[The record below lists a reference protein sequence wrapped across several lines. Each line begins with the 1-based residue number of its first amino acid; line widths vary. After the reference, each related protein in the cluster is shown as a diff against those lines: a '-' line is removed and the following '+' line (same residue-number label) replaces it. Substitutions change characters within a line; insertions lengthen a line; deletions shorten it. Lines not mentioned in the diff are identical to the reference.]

1 MRGQPL
7 PFPSA
12 ELFSMNLNQLVTAVC
27 GCRTRRKIKITFSES
42 ISKSMNTFI
51 EKLAPHP
58 MLKLEWKK
66 KELLCMALT
75 QHQPWA
81 RHSALSLS

>member
-1 MRGQPL
+1 
-7 PFPSA
+7 
-12 ELFSMNLNQLVTAVC
+12 
-27 GCRTRRKIKITFSES
+27 
-42 ISKSMNTFI
+42 MNTFI
-51 EKLAPHP
+51 EKLAPHL